1 MKVPFVQ
8 SAARSKQIFM
18 IPSMEKTYIF
28 TFSIFRTI
36 TFNSFKLLN
45 DYDANFM
52 NKLSYL

>member
-18 IPSMEKTYIF
+18 IPSMEKMYIF
-28 TFSIFRTI
+28 TFSISRTI
-36 TFNSFKLLN
+36 TFNSFDLLN

-52 NKLSYL
+52 NTLSYL